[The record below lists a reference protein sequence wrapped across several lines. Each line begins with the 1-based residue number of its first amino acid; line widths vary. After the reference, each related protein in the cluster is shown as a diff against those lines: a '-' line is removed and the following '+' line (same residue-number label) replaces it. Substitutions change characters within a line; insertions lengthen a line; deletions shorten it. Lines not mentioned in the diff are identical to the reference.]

1 MASFQSWLTL
11 ITTPSYAP
19 GVVALSLSLEAVG
32 SRARVLALTTNDATR
47 DAILSESKRDGFP
60 QPTALDVE
68 VMDVELP
75 PSTGAATHGA
85 RGATLA
91 VDAPRRAL
99 WARGKSFVLLD
110 ADMIAL
116 QNPDALLDVLNDDAA
131 GTALH
136 AVPAFRLKRQAFG
149 SAEEGGGFNAGVV
162 VVRNPTTEDAHGLAA
177 LVAGARV
184 DDTEESLLNT
194 LFRGRW
200 KELKRGF
207 NVPKRVLV
215 HAPSLWRELVEGREI
230 IFLHFLGAKPWQTD
244 ASVRRGADWESERPE
259 YAVLERVWER
269 VRRGEAVGADGT
281 LLHLLALQ

>member
-1 MASFQSWLTL
+1 MASPLQWLTL

-32 SRARVLALTTNDATR
+32 SCARLLAITTNAETR
-47 DAILSESKRDGFP
+47 DAVLSESKRDGFP
-60 QPTALDVE
+60 QPSALDVE

-116 QNPDALLDVLNDDAA
+116 QNPDALLVLNDDAD
-131 GTALH
+131 TALH
-136 AVPAFRLKRQAFG
+136 AVPAFRLKRQSFG
-149 SAEEGGGFNAGVV
+149 SAAEGGGFNSGVLFCK
-162 VVRNPTTEDAHGLAA
+162 NPTAEDARELAA
-177 LVAGARV
+177 LVEGAGA

-200 KELKRGF
+200 KELPRGF

-215 HAPSLWRELVEGREI
+215 HAPSLWGDLVEGREI
-230 IFLHFLGAKPWQTD
+230 IFLHFLGAKPWQSD

-259 YAVLERVWER
+259 YAVLERMWER
-269 VRRGEAVGADGT
+269 VRGGEAVGADGT